1 MSIFAKT
8 NNITSLNQN
17 AMKKLLHTNLWSAA
31 VSCLG
36 RSVQLLTVLLA
47 LSVTANAQDSKQQT
61 FNLHKL
67 MQKRAIPKNFPKPDF
82 PIATAEDMR
91 RAHDASGAPLN
102 FPDRVWFPGEW
113 EEVKA
118 VVVAIPYTYFVPDK
132 KEDTRYSALP
142 IVQGYAIYYY
152 AESKDDPV
160 KEVGRGSYESY
171 FDLNSESGQVALRLI
186 DGIQRAGAEAWVRIE
201 QPGDEQVVRYYMEAH
216 EMRTDKIRFFVS
228 GGNSVWFRDCGPI
241 CFYYGDE
248 DKVAMLDFLYDYER
262 PLDDVLPS
270 VLHRQIGIPNYI
282 NQVIWE
288 GGNCLVDGA
297 GGLMT
302 STAMYSHNKEVT
314 VGPVIWDGK
323 DPATIKY
330 TTRETLNS
338 DQCYDALKGMVG
350 QAGTTIVERLKHDG
364 GTGHVDLYAD
374 AIDENGFLFAK
385 MPETYKD
392 WEDYAIVKD
401 NVAFMLKQK
410 NCWQDQY
417 VKWGD
422 LPFPSYNDGSDW
434 NSEEDYQ
441 NFTRT
446 YANHLIVNNYI
457 LQPCFSPVDVDNM
470 PTAAWDRANIEAM
483 KKLYPGYTFY
493 CLDMRIYDGS
503 GGSIHCITKQI
514 PADNPVRILHD
525 AMYGKVNFG
534 TLTEVPFSAFITN
547 KSGIQKASLH
557 YQVGE
562 DGEWQKVDMTGNGNR
577 WYCRVPV
584 SKFPQGKKVFYY
596 IEATSKNGKT
606 ITKPVTANH
615 GGFYNFTPDETVE
628 YKADDYDFST
638 EPVAK
643 EKITFQLDTRWL
655 TEDKSS
661 QKPTGISEITTSKDF
676 SAPSVWYTLG
686 GLRLNEAPKA
696 KGIYIYHGK
705 KVVIK

>member
-1 MSIFAKT
+1 MR
-8 NNITSLNQN
+8 
-17 AMKKLLHTNLWSAA
+17 KLLRTNLWSAA

-36 RSVQLLTVLLA
+36 RSAQLLVVLLA
-47 LSVTANAQDSKQQT
+47 LTVTANAQDSKQQT

-67 MQKRAIPKNFPKPDF
+67 MHKRAIPKNFPKPDF

-118 VVVAIPYTYFVPDK
+118 IVVAIPYLHFVPDK

-152 AESKDDPV
+152 AESKEEEP
-160 KEVGRGSYESY
+160 KEVGRGPYESY

-201 QPGDEQVVRYYMEAH
+201 QPGDEELVRYYMEAH

-228 GGNSVWFRDCGPI
+228 GGNSNWFRDCGPI

-248 DKVAMLDFLYDYER
+248 DKLAMLDFLYDYER

-270 VLHRQIGIPNYI
+270 VLHRKMGIPNYF
-282 NQVIWE
+282 NQVVWE

-297 GGLMT
+297 GGLLT
-302 STAMYSHNKEVT
+302 STAMYELNQNTT
-314 VGPVIWDGK
+314 VGSVIWDGK
-323 DPATIKY
+323 DPKTIKY
-330 TTRETLNS
+330 TTRDPLNA
-338 DQCYDALKGMVG
+338 DQCYDALRGMVG
-350 QAGTTIVERLKHDG
+350 HASTSIVERLKHDG

-385 MPETYKD
+385 MPEIYNK
-392 WEDYAIVKD
+392 WEDYAIAKD
-401 NVAFMLKQK
+401 NVALMLKQK
-410 NCWQDQY
+410 NCWQDPY

-422 LPFPSYNDGSDW
+422 LPFPSYDDGSDW

-470 PTAAWDRANIEAM
+470 PTAAWDRANIEDM

-534 TLTEVPFSAFITN
+534 TLTEVPFR
-547 KSGIQKASLH
+547 
-557 YQVGE
+557 VGE

-584 SKFPQGKKVFYY
+584 SKFPNGKKVNYF
-596 IEATSKNGKT
+596 IEATSNNGKT
-606 ITKPVTANH
+606 MTKPVTANH

-638 EPVAK
+638 EPIAK
-643 EKITFQLDTRWL
+643 EKITFLLDTQWL
-655 TEDKSS
+655 TEDKSTDD
-661 QKPTGISEITTSKDF
+661 PTGISEITASKPAAI
-676 SAPSVWYTLG
+676 SNVWYTLDG
-686 GLRLNEAPKA
+686 RRLNNAPTT
-696 KGIYIYHGK
+696 KGLYIFQGK

>member
-1 MSIFAKT
+1 
-8 NNITSLNQN
+8 
-17 AMKKLLHTNLWSAA
+17 MKRLLHTKLWSTA

-36 RSVQLLTVLLA
+36 RSVQLLAVLLA
-47 LSVTANAQDSKQQT
+47 LSVTANAQDKKQQT

-67 MQKRAIPKNFPKPDF
+67 MHKRAIPKNIPKPDF

-152 AESKDDPV
+152 AESKEEQAQ
-160 KEVGRGSYESY
+160 EVGRGPYESY

-201 QPGDEQVVRYYMEAH
+201 QPGDEELVRYYMEAH

-248 DKVAMLDFLYDYER
+248 DKLAMLDFQYDYER

-270 VLHRQIGIPNYI
+270 VLHRQVGIPNYI

-302 STAMYSHNKEVT
+302 STAMYGHNKEVT
-314 VGPVIWDGK
+314 VGPVVWDGK

-330 TTRETLNS
+330 TPREPLNK

-350 QAGTTIVERLKHDG
+350 QAGTCFVERLKHDG

-392 WEDYAIVKD
+392 WEDYAILEG
-401 NVAFMLKQK
+401 NVAYMLKQK
-410 NCWQDQY
+410 NCWQDPY

-422 LPFPSYNDGSDW
+422 LPFPSYDDGSDW

-493 CLDMRIYDGS
+493 CLDMRIYDSS

-562 DGEWQKVDMTGNGNR
+562 DGEWQKVDMTSNGNR

-584 SKFPQGKKVFYY
+584 SKFPNGKMVSYY
-596 IEATSKNGKT
+596 IEATSNNGKT
-606 ITKPVTANH
+606 VTKPFTANN
-615 GGFYNFTPDETVE
+615 GGYYDFTPDETAE

-638 EPVAK
+638 EPIAK
-643 EKITFQLDTRWL
+643 EKITFQLDTKWL
-655 TEDKSS
+655 TEDKSTDTPS
-661 QKPTGISEITTSKDF
+661 GISEITASKGTY
-676 SAPSVWYTLG
+676 APSAWYTLG
-686 GLRLNEAPKA
+686 GQQLNDLPKA
-696 KGIYIYHGK
+696 KGIYIYQGN

>member
-1 MSIFAKT
+1 
-8 NNITSLNQN
+8 
-17 AMKKLLHTNLWSAA
+17 MKKLLHTKLWSAA

-36 RSVQLLTVLLA
+36 RSAQLLTVLLA

-67 MQKRAIPKNFPKPDF
+67 MHKRAIPKNFPKPDF

-152 AESKDDPV
+152 AESKEEQAQ
-160 KEVGRGSYESY
+160 EVGRGPYESY

-201 QPGDEQVVRYYMEAH
+201 LPGDEQVVRYYMEAH

-270 VLHRQIGIPNYI
+270 VLHRKMGIPNYI

-323 DPATIKY
+323 DPQTIKY
-330 TTRETLNS
+330 TTRETLNA
-338 DQCYDALKGMVG
+338 DQCYDALRGMVG
-350 QAGTTIVERLKHDG
+350 HAGTSIVERLKHDG

-401 NVAFMLKQK
+401 NVALMLKQK
-410 NCWQDQY
+410 NCWQDPY

-422 LPFPSYNDGSDW
+422 LPFPSYDDGSDW

-493 CLDMRIYDGS
+493 CLDMRIYDSS

-584 SKFPQGKKVFYY
+584 SKFPNGKKVNYF
-596 IEATSKNGKT
+596 IEATSNNGKT
-606 ITKPVTANH
+606 MTKPVTANH
-615 GGFYNFTPDETVE
+615 GGFYNFTPDETVA

-696 KGIYIYHGK
+696 KGIYIYQGK

>member
-1 MSIFAKT
+1 MR
-8 NNITSLNQN
+8 
-17 AMKKLLHTNLWSAA
+17 KLLRTNLWSAT

-36 RSVQLLTVLLA
+36 RSAQLLAVLLA
-47 LSVTANAQDSKQQT
+47 LSVTANAQDKKQQP

-67 MQKRAIPKNFPKPDF
+67 MHQRAIPKNIPKPDF

-118 VVVAIPYTYFVPDK
+118 IVVAIPYLYYMPDK
-132 KEDTRYSALP
+132 KEDTRYSARP

-152 AESKDDPV
+152 AESKDDPAQ
-160 KEVGRGSYESY
+160 EVGRGPYEY
-171 FDLNSESGQVALRLI
+171 NFDPEKNGGLVSLQLI
-186 DGIQRAGAEAWVRIE
+186 DAIQKAGVEAWVRIE
-201 QPGDEQVVRYYMEAH
+201 QASDEEVIRYYMEAYG
-216 EMRTDKIRFFVS
+216 MRTDKIRFFVS
-228 GGNSVWFRDCGPI
+228 GGNSNWFRDCGPI

-248 DKVAMLDFLYDYER
+248 DKLAMLDFLYDYDR

-270 VLHRQIGIPNYI
+270 VLHRWQGIPNYI
-282 NQVIWE
+282 NQVVWE

-302 STAMYSHNKEVT
+302 STAMYELNQDKI
-314 VGPVIWDGK
+314 GPVIWDGK
-323 DPATIKY
+323 DPQTIKY
-330 TTRETLNS
+330 TTREPLNE
-338 DQCYDALKGMVG
+338 DQCYNALKGMVG
-350 QAGTTIVERLKHDG
+350 HAGTSIVERLKNDG
-364 GTGHVDLYAD
+364 GTGHIDLYAD

-385 MPETYKD
+385 MPEAYKD
-392 WEDYAIVKD
+392 WDDYKILEG
-401 NVAFMLKQK
+401 NVAYMLKQK
-410 NCWQDQY
+410 NCWQDLY
-417 VKWGD
+417 VNWGD
-422 LPFPSYNDGSDW
+422 LPFPSYDDGSGW
-434 NSEEDYQ
+434 NDEKEYG
-441 NFTRT
+441 NFART

-483 KKLYPGYTFY
+483 KKLYPGYTFH
-493 CLDMRIYDGS
+493 CIDMRTYDGS

-525 AMYGKVNFG
+525 AMYNKVNFG

-547 KSGIQKASLH
+547 KSGIKNASLH
-557 YQVGE
+557 YLVGD

-577 WYCRVPV
+577 WYCRVPA

-596 IEATSKNGKT
+596 IEATSNNGKT
-606 ITKPVTANH
+606 VTKPFTANN
-615 GGFYNFTPDETVE
+615 GGYYDFTPDKTVE

-638 EPVAK
+638 EPIAK
-643 EKITFQLDTRWL
+643 EKITFLLDTQWL
-655 TEDKSS
+655 TEDKSTDTPS
-661 QKPTGISEITTSKDF
+661 GISEITASKPAAI
-676 SAPSVWYTLG
+676 SNEWYTLE
-686 GLRLNEAPKA
+686 GLRLDKAPTA
-696 KGIYIYHGK
+696 KGIYIQNGR

>member
-1 MSIFAKT
+1 MR
-8 NNITSLNQN
+8 
-17 AMKKLLHTNLWSAA
+17 KLLRTNLWSAT

-36 RSVQLLTVLLA
+36 RSAQLLAVLLA
-47 LSVTANAQDSKQQT
+47 LSVTANAQDTKQQP

-67 MQKRAIPKNFPKPDF
+67 MHKRAIPKNFPKPDF

-118 VVVAIPYTYFVPDK
+118 IVVAIPYLYYMPDK
-132 KEDTRYSALP
+132 KEDTRYSARP

-152 AESKDDPV
+152 AESKDDPA
-160 KEVGRGSYESY
+160 KEVGRGPYEY
-171 FDLNSESGQVALRLI
+171 NFDPEKNGGLVSLQLI
-186 DGIQRAGAEAWVRIE
+186 DAIQKAGVEAWVRIE
-201 QPGDEQVVRYYMEAH
+201 QASDEEVIRYYMEAYG
-216 EMRTDKIRFFVS
+216 MRTDKIRFFVS
-228 GGNSVWFRDCGPI
+228 GGNSNWFRDCGPI

-248 DKVAMLDFLYDYER
+248 DKLAMLDFLYDYDR

-270 VLHRQIGIPNYI
+270 VLHRWKGIPNYI
-282 NQVIWE
+282 NQVVWE

-302 STAMYSHNKEVT
+302 STAMYELNQDKI
-314 VGPVIWDGK
+314 GPVIWDGK
-323 DPATIKY
+323 DPQTIKY
-330 TTRETLNS
+330 TTREPLNE
-338 DQCYDALKGMVG
+338 DQCYNALKGMVG
-350 QAGTTIVERLKHDG
+350 HAGTSIVERLKNDG
-364 GTGHVDLYAD
+364 GTGHIDLYAD

-385 MPETYKD
+385 MPEAYKD
-392 WEDYAIVKD
+392 WDDYKILEG
-401 NVAFMLKQK
+401 NVAYMLKQK
-410 NCWQDQY
+410 NCWQDLY
-417 VKWGD
+417 VNWGD
-422 LPFPSYNDGSDW
+422 LPFPSYDDGSGW
-434 NSEEDYQ
+434 NDEKEYG
-441 NFTRT
+441 NFART

-457 LQPCFSPVDVDNM
+457 LQPCFSPVDVDYM
-470 PTAAWDRANIEAM
+470 PTAEWDRANIEAM

-584 SKFPQGKKVFYY
+584 SKFPNGKKVNYF
-596 IEATSKNGKT
+596 IEATSNNGKT
-606 ITKPVTANH
+606 MTKPVTANH

-638 EPVAK
+638 EPIAK
-643 EKITFQLDTRWL
+643 EKITFLLDTQWL
-655 TEDKSS
+655 TEDKSTDD
-661 QKPTGISEITTSKDF
+661 PTGISEITASKPAAI
-676 SAPSVWYTLG
+676 SNVWYTLDG
-686 GLRLNEAPKA
+686 RRLNNAPTT
-696 KGIYIYHGK
+696 KGLYIFQGK

>member
-1 MSIFAKT
+1 MR
-8 NNITSLNQN
+8 
-17 AMKKLLHTNLWSAA
+17 KLLRTNLWSAT

-36 RSVQLLTVLLA
+36 RSAQLLAVLLA
-47 LSVTANAQDSKQQT
+47 LSVTANAQDKKQQP

-67 MQKRAIPKNFPKPDF
+67 MHQRAIPKNIPKPDF

-118 VVVAIPYTYFVPDK
+118 IVVAIPYLYYMPDK
-132 KEDTRYSALP
+132 KEDTRYSARP

-152 AESKDDPV
+152 AESKDDPAQ
-160 KEVGRGSYESY
+160 EVGRGPYEY
-171 FDLNSESGQVALRLI
+171 NFDPEKNGGLVSLQLI
-186 DGIQRAGAEAWVRIE
+186 DAIQKAGVEAWVRIE
-201 QPGDEQVVRYYMEAH
+201 QASDEEVIRYYMEAYG
-216 EMRTDKIRFFVS
+216 MRTDKIRFFVS
-228 GGNSVWFRDCGPI
+228 GGNSNWFRDCGPI

-248 DKVAMLDFLYDYER
+248 DKLAMLDFLYDYDR

-270 VLHRQIGIPNYI
+270 VLHRWQGIPNYI
-282 NQVIWE
+282 NQVVWE

-302 STAMYSHNKEVT
+302 STAMYELNQDKI
-314 VGPVIWDGK
+314 GPVIWDGK
-323 DPATIKY
+323 DPQTIKY
-330 TTRETLNS
+330 TTREPLNE
-338 DQCYDALKGMVG
+338 DQCYNALKGMVG
-350 QAGTTIVERLKHDG
+350 HAGTSIVERLKNDG
-364 GTGHVDLYAD
+364 GTGHIDLYAD

-385 MPETYKD
+385 MPEAYKD
-392 WEDYAIVKD
+392 WDDYKILEG
-401 NVAFMLKQK
+401 NVAYMLKQK
-410 NCWQDQY
+410 NCWQDLY
-417 VKWGD
+417 VNWGD
-422 LPFPSYNDGSDW
+422 LPFPSYDDGSGW
-434 NSEEDYQ
+434 NDEKEYG
-441 NFTRT
+441 NFART

-483 KKLYPGYTFY
+483 KKLYPGYTFH
-493 CLDMRIYDGS
+493 CIDMRTYDGS

-525 AMYGKVNFG
+525 AMYNKVNFG

-547 KSGIQKASLH
+547 KSGIKNASLH
-557 YQVGE
+557 YLGD

-577 WYCRVPV
+577 WYCRVPA

-596 IEATSKNGKT
+596 IEATSNNGKT
-606 ITKPVTANH
+606 VTKPFTANN
-615 GGFYNFTPDETVE
+615 GGYYDFTPDKTVE

-638 EPVAK
+638 EPIAK
-643 EKITFQLDTRWL
+643 EKITFLLDTQWL
-655 TEDKSS
+655 TEDKSTDTPS
-661 QKPTGISEITTSKDF
+661 GISEITASKPAAI
-676 SAPSVWYTLG
+676 SNEWYTLE
-686 GLRLNEAPKA
+686 GLRLDKAPTA
-696 KGIYIYHGK
+696 KGIYIQNGR

>member
-1 MSIFAKT
+1 MRKP
-8 NNITSLNQN
+8 LR
-17 AMKKLLHTNLWSAA
+17 TNLWNAA

-36 RSVQLLTVLLA
+36 RSAQLLAVLLA

-67 MQKRAIPKNFPKPDF
+67 MHKRAIPKNFPKPDF

-102 FPDRVWFPGEW
+102 FTDRVWFPGEW

-118 VVVAIPYTYFVPDK
+118 IVVAIPYLYYMPDK
-132 KEDTRYSALP
+132 KEDTRYSARP

-152 AESKDDPV
+152 AESKDDPAQ
-160 KEVGRGSYESY
+160 EVGRGPYEY
-171 FDLNSESGQVALRLI
+171 NFDPEKNGGLVSLQLI
-186 DGIQRAGAEAWVRIE
+186 DAIQKAGVEAWVRIE
-201 QPGDEQVVRYYMEAH
+201 QASDEEVIRYYMEAYG
-216 EMRTDKIRFFVS
+216 MRTDKIRFFVS
-228 GGNSVWFRDCGPI
+228 GGNSNWFRDCGPI

-248 DKVAMLDFLYDYER
+248 DKLAMLDFLYDYDR

-270 VLHRQIGIPNYI
+270 VLHRWQGIPNYI
-282 NQVIWE
+282 NQVVWE

-302 STAMYSHNKEVT
+302 STAMYELNQDKI
-314 VGPVIWDGK
+314 GPVIWDGK
-323 DPATIKY
+323 DPQTIKY
-330 TTRETLNS
+330 TTREPLNE
-338 DQCYDALKGMVG
+338 DQCYNALKGMVG
-350 QAGTTIVERLKHDG
+350 HAGTSIVERLKNDG
-364 GTGHVDLYAD
+364 GTGHIDLYAD

-385 MPETYKD
+385 MPEAYKD
-392 WEDYAIVKD
+392 WDDYKILEG
-401 NVAFMLKQK
+401 NVAYMLKQK
-410 NCWQDQY
+410 NCWQDLY
-417 VKWGD
+417 VNWGD
-422 LPFPSYNDGSDW
+422 LPFPSYDDGSGW
-434 NSEEDYQ
+434 NDEKEYG
-441 NFTRT
+441 NFART

-483 KKLYPGYTFY
+483 KKLYPGYTFH
-493 CLDMRIYDGS
+493 CIDMRTYDGS

-525 AMYGKVNFG
+525 AMYNKVNFG

-547 KSGIQKASLH
+547 KSGIKNASLH
-557 YQVGE
+557 YLVGD

-577 WYCRVPV
+577 WYCRVPA
-584 SKFPQGKKVFYY
+584 SKFPNGKKVNYF
-596 IEATSKNGKT
+596 IEATSNNGKT
-606 ITKPVTANH
+606 MTKPVTANH
-615 GGFYNFTPDETVE
+615 GGFYNFTPDETVA

-661 QKPTGISEITTSKDF
+661 QKPTGISEITASKPAGF
-676 SAPSVWYTLG
+676 SDGWYTLE
-686 GLRLNEAPKA
+686 GLRLDKAPTA
-696 KGIYIYHGK
+696 KGIYIQNGR

>member
-1 MSIFAKT
+1 
-8 NNITSLNQN
+8 
-17 AMKKLLHTNLWSAA
+17 
-31 VSCLG
+31 
-36 RSVQLLTVLLA
+36 
-47 LSVTANAQDSKQQT
+47 
-61 FNLHKL
+61 
-67 MQKRAIPKNFPKPDF
+67 
-82 PIATAEDMR
+82 
-91 RAHDASGAPLN
+91 
-102 FPDRVWFPGEW
+102 
-113 EEVKA
+113 
-118 VVVAIPYTYFVPDK
+118 
-132 KEDTRYSALP
+132 
-142 IVQGYAIYYY
+142 
-152 AESKDDPV
+152 
-160 KEVGRGSYESY
+160 
-171 FDLNSESGQVALRLI
+171 
-186 DGIQRAGAEAWVRIE
+186 
-201 QPGDEQVVRYYMEAH
+201 
-216 EMRTDKIRFFVS
+216 
-228 GGNSVWFRDCGPI
+228 
-241 CFYYGDE
+241 
-248 DKVAMLDFLYDYER
+248 
-262 PLDDVLPS
+262 
-270 VLHRQIGIPNYI
+270 
-282 NQVIWE
+282 
-288 GGNCLVDGA
+288 
-297 GGLMT
+297 
-302 STAMYSHNKEVT
+302 
-314 VGPVIWDGK
+314 
-323 DPATIKY
+323 
-330 TTRETLNS
+330 
-338 DQCYDALKGMVG
+338 MVG

-392 WEDYAIVKD
+392 WEDYAIAEG
-401 NVAFMLKQK
+401 NVAYMLKQK
-410 NCWQDQY
+410 NCWQDTY

-422 LPFPSYNDGSDW
+422 LPFPSYDDGSDW
-434 NSEEDYQ
+434 KSEEDYQ

-584 SKFPQGKKVFYY
+584 SKFPNGKKVNYF

-606 ITKPVTANH
+606 MTKPVTANH
-615 GGFYNFTPDETVE
+615 GGFYNFTPDETVA

>member
-1 MSIFAKT
+1 MR
-8 NNITSLNQN
+8 
-17 AMKKLLHTNLWSAA
+17 KLLRTNLWSAT

-36 RSVQLLTVLLA
+36 RSAQLLAVLLA
-47 LSVTANAQDSKQQT
+47 LSVTANAQDKKQQP

-67 MQKRAIPKNFPKPDF
+67 MHQRAIPKNIPKPDF

-118 VVVAIPYTYFVPDK
+118 IVVAIPYLYYMPDK
-132 KEDTRYSALP
+132 KEDTRYSARP

-152 AESKDDPV
+152 AESKDDPAQ
-160 KEVGRGSYESY
+160 EVGRGPYEY
-171 FDLNSESGQVALRLI
+171 NFDPEKNGGLVSLQLI
-186 DGIQRAGAEAWVRIE
+186 DAIQKAGVEAWVRIE
-201 QPGDEQVVRYYMEAH
+201 QASDEEVIRYYMEAYG
-216 EMRTDKIRFFVS
+216 MRTDKIRFFVS
-228 GGNSVWFRDCGPI
+228 GGNSNWFRDCGPI

-248 DKVAMLDFLYDYER
+248 DKLAMLDFLYDYDR

-270 VLHRQIGIPNYI
+270 VLHRQMGIPNYI
-282 NQVIWE
+282 NQVVWE

-302 STAMYSHNKEVT
+302 STAMYELNQDKI
-314 VGPVIWDGK
+314 GPVIWDGK
-323 DPATIKY
+323 DPQTIKY
-330 TTRETLNS
+330 TTREPLNE
-338 DQCYDALKGMVG
+338 DQCYNALKGMVG
-350 QAGTTIVERLKHDG
+350 HAGTSIVERLKNDG
-364 GTGHVDLYAD
+364 GTGHIDLYAD

-385 MPETYKD
+385 MPEAYKD
-392 WEDYAIVKD
+392 WDDYKILEG
-401 NVAFMLKQK
+401 NVAYMLKQK
-410 NCWQDQY
+410 NCWQDLY
-417 VKWGD
+417 VNWGD
-422 LPFPSYNDGSDW
+422 LPFPSYDDGSGW
-434 NSEEDYQ
+434 NDEKEYG
-441 NFTRT
+441 NFART

-483 KKLYPGYTFY
+483 KKLYPGYTFH
-493 CLDMRIYDGS
+493 CIDMRTYDGS

-525 AMYGKVNFG
+525 AMYNKVNFG

-547 KSGIQKASLH
+547 KSGIKNASLH
-557 YQVGE
+557 YLVGD

-577 WYCRVPV
+577 WYCRVPA

-596 IEATSKNGKT
+596 IEATSNNGKT
-606 ITKPVTANH
+606 VTKPFTANN
-615 GGFYNFTPDETVE
+615 GGYYDFTPDKTVE

-638 EPVAK
+638 EPIAK
-643 EKITFQLDTRWL
+643 EKITFLLDTQWL
-655 TEDKSS
+655 TEDKSTDTPS
-661 QKPTGISEITTSKDF
+661 GISEITASKPAAI
-676 SAPSVWYTLG
+676 SNEWYTLE
-686 GLRLNEAPKA
+686 GLRLDKAPTA
-696 KGIYIYHGK
+696 KGIYIQNGR

>member
-1 MSIFAKT
+1 MR
-8 NNITSLNQN
+8 
-17 AMKKLLHTNLWSAA
+17 KLLRTNLWSAA

-36 RSVQLLTVLLA
+36 RSAQLLVVLLA
-47 LSVTANAQDSKQQT
+47 LTVTANAQDKKQQT

-67 MQKRAIPKNFPKPDF
+67 MHKRAIPKNIPKPDF

-91 RAHDASGAPLN
+91 RAHDANGAALN

-118 VVVAIPYTYFVPDK
+118 VVVAIPYVYFVPDK

-152 AESKDDPV
+152 AESKEEQAQ
-160 KEVGRGSYESY
+160 EVGRGPYESY
-171 FDLNSESGQVALRLI
+171 FDLNSEGALVALRLI

-201 QPGDEQVVRYYMEAH
+201 QPGDEDVVRHYMEAH
-216 EMRTDKIRFFVS
+216 EMRTDNIRFFVS

-248 DKVAMLDFLYDYER
+248 DKVAMLDFQYSWER
-262 PLDDVLPS
+262 QLDEVLPS
-270 VLHRQIGIPNYI
+270 VLHRWQGIPNYI
-282 NQVIWE
+282 TDVIWE

-302 STAMYSHNKEVT
+302 STAMYGHNKEVT
-314 VGPVIWDGK
+314 VGPVTWDGK

-330 TTRETLNS
+330 TTRETLNA

-350 QAGTTIVERLKHDG
+350 HAGTSIVERLKHDG

-385 MPETYKD
+385 MPEIYNK
-392 WEDYAIVKD
+392 WEDYAIAED

-410 NCWQDQY
+410 NCWQDPY

-422 LPFPSYNDGSDW
+422 LPFPSYDDGSAW
-434 NSEEDYQ
+434 KSEEDYQ
-441 NFTRT
+441 NYTRT

-493 CLDMRIYDGS
+493 CLDMRIYDSS

-557 YQVGE
+557 YQVGD

-584 SKFPQGKKVFYY
+584 SKFPNGKKVNYY
-596 IEATSKNGKT
+596 IEATSNNGKT
-606 ITKPVTANH
+606 MTKPVTANH
-615 GGFYNFTPDETVE
+615 GGNYNFTPDETVE

-638 EPVAK
+638 EPIAK
-643 EKITFQLDTRWL
+643 EKITFLLDTQWL
-655 TEDKSS
+655 TEDKSTDD
-661 QKPTGISEITTSKDF
+661 PTGISEIQASKPAAI
-676 SAPSVWYTLG
+676 SNVWYTLDG
-686 GLRLNEAPKA
+686 RRLNNAPTT
-696 KGIYIYHGK
+696 KGLYIFQGK

>member
-1 MSIFAKT
+1 MR
-8 NNITSLNQN
+8 
-17 AMKKLLHTNLWSAA
+17 KLLRINLWSAA

-36 RSVQLLTVLLA
+36 RSAQILAVLLA
-47 LSVTANAQDSKQQT
+47 LSVTANAQDTKQQT

-67 MQKRAIPKNFPKPDF
+67 MHKRAIPKNFPKPDF

-118 VVVAIPYTYFVPDK
+118 VVVAIPYTYFMPDK

-152 AESKDDPV
+152 AESKEEQA

-201 QPGDEQVVRYYMEAH
+201 QPGDEELVRHYMEAH

-248 DKVAMLDFLYDYER
+248 DKVAMLDFQYDYER
-262 PLDDVLPS
+262 ALDDVLPS
-270 VLHRQIGIPNYI
+270 VLHRKMGIPNYI

-302 STAMYSHNKEVT
+302 STAMYGHNKEVT

-330 TTRETLNS
+330 TTREPLNA
-338 DQCYDALKGMVG
+338 DQCFDALRGMVG
-350 QAGTTIVERLKHDG
+350 HASTSIVERLKHDG

-385 MPETYKD
+385 MPEIYNK
-392 WEDYAIVKD
+392 WEDYAIVED

-410 NCWQDQY
+410 NCWQDTY

-422 LPFPSYNDGSDW
+422 LPFPSYDDGSDW

-493 CLDMRIYDGS
+493 CLDMRSYDGS

-525 AMYGKVNFG
+525 AMFNKVNFG

-547 KSGIQKASLH
+547 KSGIKNAALH

-584 SKFPQGKKVFYY
+584 SKFPNGKTVSYY
-596 IEATSKNGKT
+596 IEATSNNGKT
-606 ITKPVTANH
+606 VTKPVTAKN
-615 GGFYNFTPDETVE
+615 GGCYDFTPDETVE

-638 EPVAK
+638 EPIAK
-643 EKITFQLDTRWL
+643 EKITFQLDTKWL
-655 TEDKSS
+655 TEDKSTDD
-661 QKPTGISEITTSKDF
+661 QTGISEITTGKDIY
-676 SAPSVWYTLG
+676 APSVWYTLG
-686 GLRLNEAPKA
+686 GQQLNTAPTA
-696 KGIYIYHGK
+696 KGIYIYQGK

>member
-1 MSIFAKT
+1 MR
-8 NNITSLNQN
+8 
-17 AMKKLLHTNLWSAA
+17 KLLRKNLWSAA

-36 RSVQLLTVLLA
+36 RSAQLLAVFLA
-47 LSVTANAQDSKQQT
+47 LSVTANAQDTKQQT

-67 MQKRAIPKNFPKPDF
+67 MHTRAIPKNFPKPDF

-118 VVVAIPYTYFVPDK
+118 IVVAIPYLYYVPDK
-132 KEDTRYSALP
+132 KEDKRYSALP

-152 AESKDDPV
+152 AESKDDPAQ
-160 KEVGRGSYESY
+160 EVGRGPYEY
-171 FDLNSESGQVALRLI
+171 NFDPEKNGGLVSLQLI
-186 DGIQRAGAEAWVRIE
+186 DAIQKAGVEAWVRIE
-201 QPGDEQVVRYYMEAH
+201 QASDEEVIRYYMEAYG
-216 EMRTDKIRFFVS
+216 MRTDKIRFFVS
-228 GGNSVWFRDCGPI
+228 GGNSNWFRDCGPI

-248 DKVAMLDFLYDYER
+248 DKLAMLDFLYDYDR

-270 VLHRQIGIPNYI
+270 VLHRWQGIPNYI
-282 NQVIWE
+282 NQVVWE

-302 STAMYSHNKEVT
+302 STAMYELNQDKI
-314 VGPVIWDGK
+314 GPVIWDGK
-323 DPATIKY
+323 DPQTIKY
-330 TTRETLNS
+330 TTREPLNE
-338 DQCYDALKGMVG
+338 DQCYNALKGMVG
-350 QAGTTIVERLKHDG
+350 HAGTSIVERLKNDG
-364 GTGHVDLYAD
+364 GTGHIDLYAD

-385 MPETYKD
+385 MPEAYKD
-392 WEDYAIVKD
+392 WDDYKILEG
-401 NVAFMLKQK
+401 NVAYMLKQK
-410 NCWQDQY
+410 NCWQDAY
-417 VKWGD
+417 VNWGD
-422 LPFPSYNDGSDW
+422 LPFPSYDDGSDW
-434 NSEEDYQ
+434 NSEEEYGK
-441 NFTRT
+441 FART

-483 KKLYPGYTFY
+483 KKLYPGYTFH
-493 CLDMRIYDGS
+493 CLDMRTYDGT

-547 KSGIQKASLH
+547 KSGIKNASLH
-557 YQVGE
+557 YLVG
-562 DGEWQKVDMTGNGNR
+562 DGEWQKVDMTSNGNR

-584 SKFPQGKKVFYY
+584 SNFPKGKTVFYY
-596 IEATSKNGKT
+596 IEATSNNGKT
-606 ITKPVTANH
+606 VTKPFTANY
-615 GGFYNFTPDETVE
+615 GGYYDFTPDKTVE

-638 EPVAK
+638 EPIAK
-643 EKITFQLDTRWL
+643 EKITFLLDTQWL
-655 TEDKSS
+655 TEDKSTDTPS
-661 QKPTGISEITTSKDF
+661 GISEITASKPAAI
-676 SAPSVWYTLG
+676 SNVWYTLE
-686 GLRLNEAPKA
+686 GLRLDKAPTA
-696 KGIYIYHGK
+696 KGIYIQNGR

>member
-1 MSIFAKT
+1 MR
-8 NNITSLNQN
+8 
-17 AMKKLLHTNLWSAA
+17 KLLRTNLWSAA

-36 RSVQLLTVLLA
+36 RSAQLLAVFLA
-47 LSVTANAQDSKQQT
+47 LSVTANAQDTKQQT

-67 MQKRAIPKNFPKPDF
+67 MHKRAIPKNFPKPDF

-118 VVVAIPYTYFVPDK
+118 IVVAIPYLYYVPDK
-132 KEDTRYSALP
+132 KEDTRYSARP
-142 IVQGYAIYYY
+142 IVQGYAIWYY
-152 AESKDDPV
+152 AESKDEPV
-160 KEVGRGSYESY
+160 KEVGRGAYESY
-171 FDLNSESGQVALRLI
+171 FNLDSESGQVSLRLI
-186 DGIQRAGAEAWVRIE
+186 DAIQRAGVEAWVRIE
-201 QPGDEQVVRYYMEAH
+201 QAGDEQVIRYYMETH
-216 EMRTDKIRFFVS
+216 DMRTDKIRFFVS

-248 DKVAMLDFLYDYER
+248 DKLAMLDFLYDYDR

-270 VLHRQIGIPNYI
+270 VLHRWQGIPNYI
-282 NQVIWE
+282 NQVVWE

-302 STAMYSHNKEVT
+302 STAMYELNQDKT
-314 VGPVIWDGK
+314 GPVIWDGK
-323 DPATIKY
+323 DPQTIKY
-330 TTRETLNS
+330 TTREPLNA
-338 DQCYDALKGMVG
+338 DQCHDALKGMVG
-350 QAGTTIVERLKHDG
+350 QAGTNIVERLIHDG
-364 GTGHVDLYAD
+364 GTGHIDLYAD
-374 AIDENGFLFAK
+374 AIDENGLLFAR

-392 WEDYAIVKD
+392 WKDYATLEGNVKY
-401 NVAFMLKQK
+401 MLEQK
-410 NCWQDQY
+410 NCWKDPY
-417 VKWGD
+417 VNWGD
-422 LPFPSYNDGSDW
+422 LPFPSYDDGSDW
-434 NSEEDYQ
+434 NSEEEYGK
-441 NFTRT
+441 FART

-457 LQPCFSPVDVDNM
+457 LQPCFSPVDVDYM
-470 PTAAWDRANIEAM
+470 PTAEWDRANIEAM
-483 KKLYPGYTFY
+483 KKLYPGYTFH
-493 CLDMRIYDGS
+493 CLDMRTYDGT

-525 AMYGKVNFG
+525 ALYNNVNFG

-557 YQVGE
+557 YLVG

-596 IEATSKNGKT
+596 IEATSNNGKT
-606 ITKPVTANH
+606 VTKPVTANN
-615 GGFYNFTPDETVE
+615 GGYYDFTPDETAE

-638 EPVAK
+638 EPIAK
-643 EKITFQLDTRWL
+643 EKITFLLDTQWL
-655 TEDKSS
+655 TEDKSTDTPS
-661 QKPTGISEITTSKDF
+661 GISEITASKGTN
-676 SAPSVWYTLG
+676 APSVWYNLS
-686 GLRLNEAPKA
+686 GLQLDDLPKA
-696 KGIYIYHGK
+696 KGIYIYQGK

>member
-1 MSIFAKT
+1 MR
-8 NNITSLNQN
+8 
-17 AMKKLLHTNLWSAA
+17 KLLRTNPWSAA

-36 RSVQLLTVLLA
+36 RSAQLLVVLLA
-47 LSVTANAQDSKQQT
+47 LTVTANAQDKKQQT

-67 MQKRAIPKNFPKPDF
+67 MHKRAIPKNIPKPDF

-91 RAHDASGAPLN
+91 RAHDANGAALN

-152 AESKDDPV
+152 AESKEEQP
-160 KEVGRGSYESY
+160 KEVGRGPYESY
-171 FDLNSESGQVALRLI
+171 FDLNSEGGQVALRLI
-186 DGIQRAGAEAWVRIE
+186 DGIQRAGAEAWGRIE
-201 QPGDEQVVRYYMEAH
+201 QPGDEELVRYYMEAH

-270 VLHRQIGIPNYI
+270 VLHRKMGIPNYI

-302 STAMYSHNKEVT
+302 STAMYGHNKEVT
-314 VGPVIWDGK
+314 VGSVVWDGK

-330 TTRETLNS
+330 TTRETLNA
-338 DQCYDALKGMVG
+338 DQCYDALRGMVG
-350 QAGTTIVERLKHDG
+350 HASTSIVERLKHDG

-385 MPETYKD
+385 MPEIYNK
-392 WEDYAIVKD
+392 WEDYAIAKD
-401 NVAFMLKQK
+401 NVALMLKQK
-410 NCWQDQY
+410 NCWQDPY

-422 LPFPSYNDGSDW
+422 LPFPSYDDGSDW

-470 PTAAWDRANIEAM
+470 PTAAWDRANIEDM

-584 SKFPQGKKVFYY
+584 SKFPNGKKVNYF
-596 IEATSKNGKT
+596 IEATSNNGKT
-606 ITKPVTANH
+606 MTKPVTANH

-638 EPVAK
+638 EPIAK
-643 EKITFQLDTRWL
+643 EKITFLLDTQWL
-655 TEDKSS
+655 TEDKSTDTPS
-661 QKPTGISEITTSKDF
+661 GISEITASKGTN
-676 SAPSVWYTLG
+676 APSVWYNLS
-686 GLRLNEAPKA
+686 GLQLDDLPKA
-696 KGIYIYHGK
+696 KGIYIYQGK